1 MIKKIKGLL
10 QGHKWNLGAMTLAGW
25 TSLYQ
30 GEIIGEMVFGI
41 GASLITG
48 FMAGPAFRSAM
59 EKRWQKK

>member
-1 MIKKIKGLL
+1 MNKIKNLL

-30 GEIIGEMVFGI
+30 GEVISEMMFKI
-41 GASLITG
+41 GATLLTG
-48 FMAGPAFRSAM
+48 FLAGPAFRSAL